1 MIENLIKLF
10 SSIVVVLFVLLLAL
24 ILEMKKP
31 KKVSNIEKVAIALEL
46 TSKQKQLMGSWV
58 EQIPEANNNFQGFT
72 LHSDGTA
79 TSINTGDLL
88 YKEWKIRGNEIS
100 LLVES
105 RGLGIDSQDIQTY
118 AFEHIS
124 SDTLLLKIGKSIF
137 KYNRV

>member
-1 MIENLIKLF
+1 MVEKLIKLF
-10 SSIVVVLFVLLLAL
+10 GAIVVLLFILLLAL
-24 ILEMKKP
+24 ILDMKKP
-31 KKVSNIEKVAIALEL
+31 IKHNKVENAIVLVNL
-46 TSKQKQLMGSWV
+46 TKTEKQLMGSWV
-58 EQIPEANNNFQGFT
+58 EHIPEAKDALQGFT

-105 RGLGIDSQDIQTY
+105 RGLGIDSQDIETY
-118 AFEHIS
+118 AFEHVS
-124 SDTLLLKIGKSIF
+124 NNTLLLKIGKSIF